1 MIKYDNLYNM
11 YYHFNMDNTF
21 IKGDNM
27 ELIELTEA
35 IEDAKASYEL
45 AKTEKETLYYKAIL
59 QELKNEKQELMNK
72 FNRSC

>member
-1 MIKYDNLYNM
+1 M

-27 ELIELTEA
+27 ELIEINQA

-45 AKTEKETLYYKAIL
+45 AKTEKEAQYYKTIIR
-59 QELKNEKQELMNK
+59 ELRTEKQENIRNEFK
-72 FNRSC
+72 RN

>member
-1 MIKYDNLYNM
+1 M

-27 ELIELTEA
+27 ELIELNQA

-45 AKTEKETLYYKAIL
+45 AKSNKETLYYKNIIKDL
-59 QELKNEKQELMNK
+59 RNEKQEILK
-72 FNRSC
+72 KEFKR

>member
-1 MIKYDNLYNM
+1 
-11 YYHFNMDNTF
+11 MDYTF

-45 AKTEKETLYYKAIL
+45 AKTEKEALYYKAII
-59 QELKNEKQELMNK
+59 EDLKSEKQEIL
-72 FNRSC
+72 RSC